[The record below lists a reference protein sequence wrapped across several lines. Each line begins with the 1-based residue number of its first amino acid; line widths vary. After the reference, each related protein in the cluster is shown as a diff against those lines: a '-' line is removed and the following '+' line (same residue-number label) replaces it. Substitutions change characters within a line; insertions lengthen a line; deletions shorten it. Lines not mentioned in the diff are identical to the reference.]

1 MAGFA
6 KKIATNT
13 AVEVGMGAGLDIGM
27 QLALA
32 CKGLPGNPY
41 EDCVAQC
48 DKLDVDKG
56 KAKTKLDKK
65 ILKKERDICIMEQ
78 GCNDKDKFGNPI
90 FENKNLKEE
99 CQKNLLAQVDTE
111 STQMQLQ
118 QDVAVGVAETMALD
132 HLKKQPQ
139 SGAAKTAKQ
148 AKSGKSVSK
157 IGGRIIGTKV
167 GQTIGKSAI
176 AQGTKTATNNFIK
189 TVLKAGIAMKSSM
202 IKIITIIAGSLKN
215 FAIKQGIK
223 LGVKTTT
230 SGLMIAAKIWV
241 NLFFKEAAMYA
252 LKYAAGAIV
261 VVAGALSIV
270 DGAAI
275 ILGLWDPGGWEMTI
289 DKGMIQ
295 TTRDA
300 YYRSYLKYYDNKALF
315 SEPAV
320 ADKKEKEKTYNELL
334 EEYNKNKTTENKK
347 KLDIAEKEYNDAVDL
362 MYKLQWK
369 GSERPKEHGGPL
381 IYPLLAYPTFPHDED
396 GNWLDPKLEEEY
408 YYQIDQ
414 YMKKNN
420 LVWTEE
426 ELKQEEY
433 KAEVDELNKKLEEN
447 LKKEDPE
454 LKKIEEKKS
463 GNVSKKEIKIV
474 EENIKKDEENIKII
488 DDSIVELT
496 KTMKSQEES
505 GRIDKIPELQ
515 EKIDKLKENKKQI
528 EKKKQQKNKL
538 LENIEKNKNNGA
550 TVEQKI
556 KQNKAIRKGFGNIFV
571 FLIIVLI
578 GFFVYTKR
586 KNIAN
591 SSQFKTMNSYFNPDI
606 ASNFKS
612 QLNQQPNYQQPNYQQ
627 PNYQQPNYQQ
637 PNYQQPN
644 YQQPNYQQNRY

>member
-41 EDCVAQC
+41 EDCIAQC

-99 CQKNLLAQVDTE
+99 CQKDLLAQVDTE

-118 QDVAVGVAETMALD
+118 QDVAVGVAETMAID
-132 HLKKQPQ
+132 HLTKAPQ

-148 AKSGKSVSK
+148 AKSGKSLSK
-157 IGGRIIGTKV
+157 IGGRIVKTKV
-167 GQTIGKSAI
+167 GKAIGKSAI
-176 AQGTKTATNNFIK
+176 AKATKVALNIFIKRVIQTGAAITGKIAIKIANLGRVLYGSINKLFLKLGLTTGAKTSSNAISAGVKAYLMLVFKESVKTA
-189 TVLKAGIAMKSSM
+189 LK
-202 IKIITIIAGSLKN
+202 
-215 FAIKQGIK
+215 
-223 LGVKTTT
+223 
-230 SGLMIAAKIWV
+230 IAAKS
-241 NLFFKEAAMYA
+241 
-252 LKYAAGAIV
+252 IV

-295 TTRDA
+295 STRDA

-315 SEPAV
+315 SESAV
-320 ADKKEKEKTYNELL
+320 AEKKEKEKIYNELF
-334 EEYNKNKTTENKK
+334 EEYNKNKTPENKAK
-347 KLDIAEKEYNDAVDL
+347 MEVAQKEYNDAVDA

-433 KAEVDELNKKLEEN
+433 KAEVDALNKELEEN

-454 LKKIEEKKS
+454 LKKIEQKKS

-505 GRIDKIPELQ
+505 GRIDKIPELK

-538 LENIEKNKNNGA
+538 LENIEKNRNNGA
-550 TVEQKI
+550 TIEQKI

-578 GFFVYTKR
+578 GFFIYTKR

-591 SSQFKTMNSYFNPDI
+591 SSQFKTVNSYFNPDI
-606 ASNFKS
+606 ASNFKT

-637 PNYQQPN
+637 PNYQQ
-644 YQQPNYQQNRY
+644 NRY